1 MSDYLS
7 QLMKSGKKLL
17 TDTKTPATKEKRQ
30 AVAKSA
36 IESTPT
42 ESDPHK
48 AFVKRTIS
56 EKPKKTEVVEEF
68 KKFIKAEE
76 SKL

>member
-17 TDTKTPATKEKRQ
+17 TDTKTPATKEKREQ
-30 AVAKSA
+30 VAKSA
-36 IESTPT
+36 TSTAPT
-42 ESDPHK
+42 ETDPHK
-48 AFVKRTIS
+48 AFIKRTIS
-56 EKPKKTEVVEEF
+56 EKPKKLEVVEEF

-76 SKL
+76 AKL